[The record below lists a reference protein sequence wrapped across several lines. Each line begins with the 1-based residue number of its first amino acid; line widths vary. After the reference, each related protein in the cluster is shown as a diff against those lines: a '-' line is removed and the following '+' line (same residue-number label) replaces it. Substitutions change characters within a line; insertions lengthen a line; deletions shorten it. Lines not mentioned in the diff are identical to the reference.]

1 MNDLFPFKFF
11 VGVCESL
18 EDPLKAGRVR
28 IRIFGYHTF
37 DKSILPTEQLPW
49 SMPIMPITS
58 ASTSGIGR
66 SPTGMVTGSW
76 VVGFWLDESQQ
87 ISAVFGTFSSIIPLD
102 NNFTTYEEPQEREIV
117 ANKDQSVLKDS
128 SGNPIEDSTGNPVGV
143 SKPPVDGWV
152 IGQSSEK
159 YETGGKGS
167 GTISSGVGDLGGKSY
182 GAYQFASY
190 LPEKMENGKSRK
202 NANRSPLKIYLAAS
216 DYGEKFKNVEPAT
229 GAFDA
234 IWKSL
239 ASDPNFKVDQH
250 DFIKRNYYDV
260 LLSNLKRNGLD
271 LSNFGIAVQ
280 DLIWSTAVQYGA
292 NNTSLFLKALA
303 DKSQLTD
310 KDIVE
315 LVQTYKYNTVD
326 QYFKS
331 STQAV
336 RDGVRARCKAEKST
350 LLQLIK

>member
-1 MNDLFPFKFF
+1 MNDLFPFKFW
-11 VGVCESL
+11 VGIAEDIH
-18 EDPLKAGRVR
+18 DPLKAGRVR
-28 IRIFGYHTF
+28 VRIFGYHTA
-37 DKSILPTEQLPW
+37 DKTILPTKQLPW

-58 ASTSGIGR
+58 ASTSGIGQA
-66 SPTGMVTGSW
+66 PVGMVTGSW
-76 VVGFWLDESQQ
+76 VVGFWMDESQQ
-87 ISAVFGTFSSIIPLD
+87 ISAIFGTFSSIIPST
-102 NNFTTYEEPQEREIV
+102 NVTTYEDPPQREIV
-117 ANKDQSVLKDS
+117 ANKDQGVLLDS
-128 SGNPIEDSTGNPVGV
+128 SGNPVVDSSGNPVAV
-143 SKPPVDGWV
+143 AKPSTDGW
-152 IGQSSEK
+152 ILGQTSEK
-159 YETGGKGS
+159 YETGGKGA

-182 GAYQFASY
+182 GSYQFASF

-202 NANRSPLKIYLAAS
+202 NANRSPLKIYIAS
-216 DYGEKFKNVEPAT
+216 SEYSDKFAGIEVASAE
-229 GAFDA
+229 FDS

-280 DLIWSTAVQYGA
+280 DLIWSSAVQYGA
-292 NNTSLFLKALA
+292 NNVSLFLKSLA
-303 DKSQLTD
+303 DKAQLTD

-331 STQAV
+331 SSQAV
-336 RDGVRARCKAEKST
+336 RDSIRSRCNAEKSD
-350 LLQLIK
+350 LLKLIK